1 MRNTFQRT
9 MTVLGALCSLCFVAA
24 AGAQPLPDLGKT
36 EFETSCS
43 GCHGG
48 SAKGNGPVAKFLVQ
62 APSDLTTLARRNGGV
77 FPYQRLY
84 ETIDGRTVVDIGPH
98 GNREMP
104 IWGRVYRSMALEP
117 GAGEASPGAT
127 ARARMGSLMDYLA
140 RIQEK

>member
-1 MRNTFQRT
+1 MRNTFHRT
-9 MTVLGALCSLCFVAA
+9 MTDLGALCSLCFVAA

-77 FPYQRLY
+77 FPFQRVY

-98 GNREMP
+98 GSRDMP
-104 IWGRVYRSMALEP
+104 VWGRVYRSVAPGP

-140 RIQEK
+140 RTQEK